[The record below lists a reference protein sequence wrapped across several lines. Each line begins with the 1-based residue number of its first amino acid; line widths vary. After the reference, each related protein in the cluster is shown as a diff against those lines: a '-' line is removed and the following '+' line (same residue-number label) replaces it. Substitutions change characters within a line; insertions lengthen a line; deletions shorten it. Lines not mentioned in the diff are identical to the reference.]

1 MSICISICDWT
12 SLTLCM
18 LLCYCHFVC
27 LDGAWTYVCIFMCV
41 FVCVCM
47 CVFLCVSLYVFVC
60 MCVCVCIYV
69 CVCLCVCLCMFV
81 CVCVCLFIIF
91 YAKNEVR
98 KNRTMNYLRYRTM
111 LKLAIKKCKRIK
123 KFLSVSMDLVFV
135 SIIPEIDYHRL
146 NSYKNITHW

>member
-1 MSICISICDWT
+1 MYKYLWLNFIDFVYVIVLLSFCVLGW
-12 SLTLCM
+12 CM
-18 LLCYCHFVC
+18 NVC
-27 LDGAWTYVCIFMCV
+27 LYIYVCICVCLYVCV
-41 FVCVCM
+41 FVCKFVCV
-47 CVFLCVSLYVFVC
+47 CVYVC